1 MAKFSTIEEI
11 TQLVE
16 ILKGKPEIDQKIT
29 YYKGVLKATD
39 CQIKAIA
46 TRIER
51 GYTTETFK
59 FLGAPINKRIMLDE
73 YDIAKLEIEKLDA
86 ESKLFYQQQYFEN
99 WLQRSQEFEKK
110 TAEIT
115 SECNDN
121 YDMLIVEAIEVA
133 KTNPRL
139 ALVMSEYDKKN
150 PDNDQRIK
158 NEYYLFCKKEV
169 ENFKQ
174 YGKNGRKLFAPAN

>member
-1 MAKFSTIEEI
+1 MKKFSTIEET

-16 ILKGKPEIDQKIT
+16 MLKGKPEIDEKIK
-29 YYKGVLKATD
+29 YYKGVLIATD
-39 CQIKAIA
+39 TQIKAID

-59 FLGAPINKRIMLDE
+59 FLGVPINKKIMLDE
-73 YDIAKLEIEKLDA
+73 YDIAKLQIEKLDA

-99 WLQRSQEFEKK
+99 WLKRSQEFEKK

-115 SECNDN
+115 AECNAN
-121 YDMLIVEAIEVA
+121 YDSIVLEAVEVA
-133 KTNPRL
+133 KSNPRL

-150 PDNDQRIK
+150 PENDQRIR

-174 YGKNGRKLFAPAN
+174 YGKNGRKLHTQSN